1 MRLNERERER
11 ILKALAP
18 LLQRLQRPEVWLY
31 GSQLDECVR
40 GGDVDILLVAED
52 APDSLRRQALGYESL
67 LEDALDM
74 PVDLMVYSR
83 RSTTQPAV
91 VRQAFATGQRL
102 L

>member
-1 MRLNERERER
+1 MRLNKQERER
-11 ILKALAP
+11 ILKTLAP
-18 LLQRLQRPEVWLY
+18 LLQTLQGPEVWLY
-31 GSQLDECVR
+31 GSQLDERVR

-52 APDSLRRQALGYESL
+52 APDTLRKRALGYESL

-74 PVDLMVYSR
+74 PVDLLVYSR

-91 VRQAFATGQRL
+91 VQQAFATGQRL